1 MALPAVMTPL
11 ERAWHYT
18 LWAICGLVFLFLVVP
33 ILVVMPLSFN
43 AEPFF
48 TYPMP
53 GYSLRWYQEI
63 FFAPG
68 WRRAAENSMII
79 AVATTVLA
87 TALGTLAA
95 LGLNH
100 AEFPLKQAVVGFLIS
115 PLIVPIVIAAIGM
128 FFFFARL
135 DLAYTIPGIVLAHTA
150 LAAPFVVIL
159 VSATLAGFDKN
170 HTRAGASLGAN
181 PVQVFRRVTMPLIMP
196 GIASGAVLAFVTSF
210 DEVVVVLFL
219 AGPEQHTLTREMW
232 KGVREQI
239 NPAILALCCLLV
251 VVSLILLVSMEAL
264 RRRSQRLRGLKP

>member
-135 DLAYTIPGIVLAHTA
+135 DLAHTA

-239 NPAILALCCLLV
+239 NTAILALCCLLV